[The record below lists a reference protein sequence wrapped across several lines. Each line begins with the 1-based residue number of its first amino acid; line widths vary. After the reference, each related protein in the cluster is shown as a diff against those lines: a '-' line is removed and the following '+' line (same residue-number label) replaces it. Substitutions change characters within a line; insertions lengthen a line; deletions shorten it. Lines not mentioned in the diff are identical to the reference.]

1 MEHASLTH
9 LSIGNQIMVNINNS
23 DEHEEEEILPF
34 ALSEYPGNGTEDF
47 RSQRRRTA
55 TKIQN
60 TTTAEIA
67 LKRATHSHSHDY
79 SVASDKFFSQVGAL
93 EYTTN
98 FKHHAEDINRQVEM
112 VQNMKF
118 HTQSDS
124 FPTTTV
130 GLPSSSLD
138 IDGRQVT
145 NQIESIESAGL
156 EQKALP
162 SLNRLGAFVRM
173 ASNTLPPFKTLISER
188 QQMKDEPSV
197 RVVEMERAGYNK
209 TVGHKILCSKENGD
223 QLTRLSSGCIDHLR
237 NSVPRHQDESK
248 STDDE
253 REGCVIE
260 HSGSSLAIVD
270 HKDFMGC
277 SGNEMSSYPSST
289 AGLVSP
295 SHSTVDHQ
303 VKNENSRSKSKES
316 LKASTSMWQQRD
328 DDTVLL
334 ESLNDSVIG
343 MQREQQQISDASSA
357 SRARTMFSSTMSSM
371 SVASGPRNSD
381 DFDRY
386 CSPDIVQENKNI
398 TRETITSRR
407 KCLRSFEVAVPMPQH
422 HTVREVMDVLSN
434 PDLLRIWYEPVNAL
448 TVTDRKGGP
457 LPAASPPFYS
467 DGLVN
472 NIGTYRNPSFEE
484 KEEYDEGDG
493 DVIIRS
499 AAEEKLMITDKQRE
513 QHDGEWIQASTTTLI
528 SPYAHTNI
536 LARSFESSRA
546 AIGFPTCGDISM
558 FIERN
563 KAQVGL
569 SIGPFKGGTILSHT
583 ITVLEVRGENDECSI
598 TLIDDVKIL
607 DKDEEYRKFCSCFE
621 MIQWA
626 PPSVDGYMDQ
636 TIKSLEN
643 LRSLVQ
649 SRGITASARN
659 SNIISRP
666 EESSTMTQPLL
677 G

>member
-1 MEHASLTH
+1 
-9 LSIGNQIMVNINNS
+9 MVNINNS

-34 ALSEYPGNGTEDF
+34 ALSEYSGDGKVDL
-47 RSQRRRTA
+47 
-55 TKIQN
+55 KIQN
-60 TTTAEIA
+60 TTTVEIA
-67 LKRATHSHSHDY
+67 LERATNSHSHDY
-79 SVASDKFFSQVGAL
+79 SVARDKFLSPVGAL

-98 FKHHAEDINRQVEM
+98 FKHDAEDINRCQNMET

-124 FPTTTV
+124 FPSATV
-130 GLPSSSLD
+130 GMPSSSFD
-138 IDGRQVT
+138 IDGRQAT
-145 NQIESIESAGL
+145 NQTESTCL
-156 EQKALP
+156 EQKASP
-162 SLNRLGAFVRM
+162 SLNRLGAFDLM
-173 ASNTLPPFKTLISER
+173 ASNNLPPSKILMSEK
-188 QQMKDEPSV
+188 QQTKDEPSV
-197 RVVEMERAGYNK
+197 RVIEMERAGYNK
-209 TVGHKILCSKENGD
+209 TVGDVILCSKENGD
-223 QLTRLSSGCIDHLR
+223 QLTRLSSECIEHLR
-237 NSVPRHQDESK
+237 NSVTHHQDESK
-248 STDDE
+248 STDGE
-253 REGCVIE
+253 REGYLIE
-260 HSGSSLAIVD
+260 HSSSPIA
-270 HKDFMGC
+270 
-277 SGNEMSSYPSST
+277 NEMLSYPSST

-295 SHSTVDHQ
+295 SHCTVDHQ
-303 VKNENSRSKSKES
+303 VEHEDSRSKSPKES
-316 LKASTSMWQQRD
+316 LKASTSMWQQQD

-343 MQREQQQISDASSA
+343 MQGKEQQNSDVSSA
-357 SRARTMFSSTMSSM
+357 SRARTMYSSTMSSM
-371 SVASGPRNSD
+371 SVASGPCNSD

-386 CSPDIVQENKNI
+386 CNPDIVRDNRNI

-422 HTVREVMDVLSN
+422 NTVIEVMDVLSN

-448 TVTDRKGGP
+448 TVTDRKGGS
-457 LPAASPPFYS
+457 LPSASPPLYS

-472 NIGTYRNPSFEE
+472 NVGMYRNPSFEE

-536 LARSFESSRA
+536 LARSFESSKA
-546 AIGFPTCGDISM
+546 AIGFPSCGDISM
-558 FIERN
+558 FIERS

-583 ITVLEVRGENDECSI
+583 ITVLEIRGENDECSI
-598 TLIDDVKIL
+598 TLVDDVKIL

-621 MIQWA
+621 MIQWS

-659 SNIISRP
+659 SNIISHP
-666 EESSTMTQPLL
+666 EENSTMTQPLL